1 MKNLRI
7 CLSMMLLFSG
17 LNSILVAQPQYYN
30 FTGSGNGTNN
40 FPFNVAGGKDV
51 QMLYLAGEFN
61 QPSAAPAG
69 NIVSI
74 AVFMNTALGPAT
86 YTDLTIKLGQ
96 STITSLT
103 AGTFYTGPMTT
114 VYYHASV
121 VLTNPASS
129 WITFVLDSPFP
140 YDPTQSLI
148 VDIGQCGGTG
158 TLGGG
163 CAYTNQ
169 TGVRRVW
176 SVGGCPFTPYNGSNV
191 YNYNF
196 GINIAVNLPIV
207 VTNAATAI
215 TSASATLN
223 GTANANNSA
232 TTVSFEYG
240 LTTAY
245 GSTIAGVPATV
256 TGNTVTPITASLTGL
271 LPNTTYHYRI
281 KGVNANGDSNGND
294 MTFTT
299 SFPPP
304 TVVTTAVTAIGLN
317 GATLNGTVNA
327 NGAASTVIFE
337 YGLTTNYGSTIT
349 AVPPSVTGTT
359 VTPVT
364 GIVSGL
370 LPVTLYH
377 YRVVATNSG
386 GFGNGNDMTFTTGG
400 PPTVVTNPASN
411 IMATTAQLNGTVTA
425 NNVATTVSF
434 EWGLTTTY
442 GNVAPAVPAIV
453 NGTTPATVQAN
464 IAGLT
469 SGVTYHFRCVG
480 VNAGGTVNGADQF
493 FLAGCPPVG
502 PAGPITGPAS
512 MCAQSTGNIYAIAP
526 ITNATSYTWTVP
538 AGATITAGAGTTTI
552 TVTFGSTAGN
562 VSVFGTG
569 PCGNGTA
576 SNLAVT
582 VNPLPVP
589 VITGPANACQGS
601 TTNVY
606 ATQAGMTGY
615 TWSVSAGGSITA
627 GAGTAN
633 ITVKWNTTGSQS
645 VSVAYTN
652 ASGCTAA
659 IPSVYAV
666 TVNPSPV
673 PTITGPASLCVNAG
687 YIGYSTEPDLTGYT
701 WTVSPGG
708 SIFSG
713 AGTSQ
718 IMVSWNQSG
727 NQFVTVNYTS
737 PNGCQAGTP
746 TQLNVT
752 VNPLPGNAGAVT
764 GNAAVCAGAQG
775 IAYSTTAIANA
786 TSYVWNLPS
795 GASIA
800 SGDGTTNIT
809 VNFAADATSGNIT
822 VHGNNLCGNGTPSAG
837 FAVTVNPLPAAAG
850 SITGNA
856 QACLGSTGNIFSV
869 VTIANATGYTWSLP
883 TGASITAG
891 QNTNAITVSFGA
903 GAVSG
908 NITVKGTNT
917 CGDGQVS
924 SAFEVTVSPVP
935 PKPSII
941 ANGPVMTSSAFS
953 GNQWYFS
960 VTPDGAGAPIAG
972 AIWPYYLASQS
983 GYYWII
989 VTEAGCSSLPSE
1001 RVQVIMTGS
1010 SELPGVICQVFPVPN
1025 DGRFTVSLTT
1035 AGRQKVGIAVYDQ
1048 LGLKILDQQDVEV
1061 DGRLEKQIDLR
1072 PAAPGVYTI
1081 VFTSQDHT
1089 FMKKVVVDR

>member
-1 MKNLRI
+1 MKTLRFVVAV
-7 CLSMMLLFSG
+7 LLAVIG
-17 LNSILVAQPQYYN
+17 LTSLVTGQPQYYN
-30 FTGSGNGTNN
+30 FTGAGNGTNN
-40 FPFNVAGGKDV
+40 FPFNVGAGKDV
-51 QMLYLAGEFN
+51 QMIYLAGEFN
-61 QPSAAPAG
+61 QPSSAPAG
-69 NIVSI
+69 NIISV

-86 YTDLTIKLGQ
+86 YTDLTIKLAQ

-103 AGTFYTGPMTT
+103 AGAFYAGPMTT
-114 VYYHASV
+114 VYYRASV

-176 SVGGCPFTPYNGSNV
+176 SVGGCPFVPYNGSSV

-196 GINIAVNLPIV
+196 GINIAANLPVV

-215 TSASATLN
+215 TSTSATLN
-223 GTANANNSA
+223 GTVNANTSSTA
-232 TTVSFEYG
+232 VTFEYG

-256 TGNTVTPITASLTGL
+256 TGNTVTPVTGALTGL

-281 KGVNANGDSNGND
+281 KGVNANGTSNGND

-304 TVVTTAVTAIGLN
+304 AVVTTAATGIGLN

-327 NGAASTVIFE
+327 NGASSAVIFE
-337 YGLTTNYGSTIT
+337 YGLTTSYGSTIA
-349 AVPPSVTGTT
+349 AVPPNVTGTA
-359 VTPVT
+359 VTPVSAA
-364 GIVSGL
+364 VSGL
-370 LPVTLYH
+370 LPGTLYH

-386 GFGNGNDMTFTTGG
+386 GAGNGNDMTFTTGG

-411 IMATTAQLNGTVTA
+411 ITATTAQLNGMVTA
-425 NNVATTVSF
+425 NNVITTVSF
-434 EWGLTTTY
+434 EWGLTTAY
-442 GNVAPAVPAIV
+442 GNVAPAVPGTV
-453 NGTTPATVQAN
+453 NGTTPTAVQAG
-464 IAGLT
+464 ITGLT
-469 SGVTYHFRCVG
+469 TGTTYHFRCVG
-480 VNAGGTVNGADQF
+480 VNAGGTINGADQF

-502 PAGPITGPAS
+502 PAGPVTGPAS
-512 MCAQSTGNIYAIAP
+512 VCAQSTGKIYSVAP
-526 ITNATSYTWTVP
+526 ITNATGYTWTVP
-538 AGATITAGAGTTTI
+538 TGATITAGAGTTTI
-552 TVTFGSTAGN
+552 TVTFGTTAGN

-569 PCGNGTA
+569 PCGNGTPA
-576 SNLAVT
+576 NLAVA

-589 VITGPANACQGS
+589 VIAGPATACQGS
-601 TTNVY
+601 ATNVY
-606 ATQAGMTGY
+606 TTQTGMTGY

-633 ITVKWNTTGSQS
+633 VTVKWNTAGNQS
-645 VSVAYTN
+645 VSVTYTN
-652 ASGCTAA
+652 ANGCAA
-659 IPSVYAV
+659 ATPAIYPVI
-666 TVNPSPV
+666 VNTSPV
-673 PTITGPASLCVNAG
+673 PTITGATNLCVNSG
-687 YIGYSTEPDLTGYT
+687 YNAYSTEPNLSGYT

-713 AGTSQ
+713 GGTNQ
-718 IMVSWNQSG
+718 ILVSWNQAG
-727 NQFVTVNYTS
+727 NQFVTVNYTG

-752 VNPLPGNAGAVT
+752 INPLPGNAGAVT
-764 GNAAVCAGAQG
+764 GSATVCAGAQG
-775 IAYSTTAIANA
+775 IAYSTSTITNA

-795 GASIA
+795 GATIA
-800 SGDGTTNIT
+800 TGEGTANIT
-809 VNFAADATSGNIT
+809 VNYATDASSGNIT
-822 VHGNNLCGNGTPSAG
+822 VHGNNLCGNGAPSAG

-850 SITGNA
+850 TISGNPL
-856 QACLGSTGNIFSV
+856 ACLGSTGNVFTTA
-869 VTIANATGYTWSLP
+869 TIANATGYTWSLP
-883 TGASITAG
+883 NGATITAG
-891 QNTNAITVSFGA
+891 QNTNAITVSFGTS
-903 GAVSG
+903 AVSG

-917 CGDGQVS
+917 CGNGAVS
-924 SAFEVTVSPVP
+924 PDFPVTVSPVP

-960 VTPDGAGAPIAG
+960 VTPDGTGAPISG
-972 AIWPYYLASQS
+972 AIWPYYLATQS

-989 VTEAGCSSLPSE
+989 VTESGCSSPPSE
-1001 RVQVIMTGS
+1001 KVQVIMTGS
-1010 SELPGVICQVFPVPN
+1010 EELPGVDCQVFPVPN
-1025 DGRFTVSLTT
+1025 EGRFTVSLTT
-1035 AGRQKVGIAVYDQ
+1035 ASQTKIGIGVYNQ
-1048 LGLKILDQQDVEV
+1048 LGLKILDQADIEV
-1061 DGRLEKQIDLR
+1061 NGRLEKQIDLR
-1072 PAAPGVYTI
+1072 PVAPGVYTI
-1081 VFTSQDHT
+1081 VFTSEDLK
-1089 FMKKVVVDR
+1089 FIKKIVVNR